1 MLILLFSLC
10 LLLSV
15 FTFSSS
21 ILAFFSVSS
30 CRLLHIF
37 FTSFGIYRGF
47 HHPPVTLLLL
57 FFARFCL
64 YPFSRYPPASASLNT
79 SAINISASLLRSL
92 SLPFLLLLSLP
103 VPLTSRSILHSR
115 LTLLLCSPFLFLVF
129 GFPLLS
135 LQGILGLVWWSLCLR
150 IGISDRDFA
159 DTCLLTVFFSL
170 SLASFHC

>member
-37 FTSFGIYRGF
+37 FISFGIYRGF

-57 FFARFCL
+57 FFARFFL
-64 YPFSRYPPASASLNT
+64 YPFSRYLPAPASLNT
-79 SAINISASLLRSL
+79 SAINVSASLPCSSSL
-92 SLPFLLLLSLP
+92 SLLSSS
-103 VPLTSRSILHSR
+103 PLSSGSLNISIHPTFSSRSSSLFSISFSGVRFPTSVSSR
-115 LTLLLCSPFLFLVF
+115 YFR
-129 GFPLLS
+129 
-135 LQGILGLVWWSLCLR
+135 IGLVQ
-150 IGISDRDFA
+150 
-159 DTCLLTVFFSL
+159 SL
-170 SLASFHC
+170 SANRYFRS